1 MPTVLQLRRGTAAQ
15 NNAFTGAAGEITV
28 DTSAG
33 TLRVHD
39 NSTAGGNVLVGVI
52 STQTLHNKTIPVIAG
67 TTVVTGNL
75 VANTTT
81 TSTST
86 TTGALVVGG
95 GVGISGNIYLSGNI
109 VGSSSGAWTVP
120 AGTNAQR
127 PGAASNGMM
136 RYNSDITSFEG
147 YYAGAWSSLGGV
159 KSVDGKAYITA
170 EASAGA
176 GDDVIR
182 VYSGSSGTS
191 TQVMWASVSNIS
203 ILPST
208 VSTSSTTG
216 ALQVTGGIG
225 IGGNVFTAGWIVP
238 TANTTQNLGTTSSW
252 WGTLYG
258 VSTQAKYADLAENYT
273 ADTVYAP
280 GTVLIFGG
288 SEEVTTTVVDHDTRV
303 AGIVSTNPAH
313 LMNGGLQG
321 ETVIALGLTGR
332 LPCQVQGPVSTGDVL
347 VTSTTPGVAR
357 RIDNSKFLP
366 GCVVGKA
373 LESIPVD
380 EIKIIEVVV
389 GRF

>member
-1 MPTVLQLRRGTAAQ
+1 
-15 NNAFTGAAGEITV
+15 
-28 DTSAG
+28 
-33 TLRVHD
+33 
-39 NSTAGGNVLVGVI
+39 
-52 STQTLHNKTIPVIAG
+52 
-67 TTVVTGNL
+67 
-75 VANTTT
+75 
-81 TSTST
+81 
-86 TTGALVVGG
+86 
-95 GVGISGNIYLSGNI
+95 
-109 VGSSSGAWTVP
+109 
-120 AGTNAQR
+120 
-127 PGAASNGMM
+127 
-136 RYNSDITSFEG
+136 
-147 YYAGAWSSLGGV
+147 
-159 KSVDGKAYITA
+159 
-170 EASAGA
+170 
-176 GDDVIR
+176 
-182 VYSGSSGTS
+182 
-191 TQVMWASVSNIS
+191 
-203 ILPST
+203 
-208 VSTSSTTG
+208 
-216 ALQVTGGIG
+216 
-225 IGGNVFTAGWIVP
+225 
-238 TANTTQNLGTTSSW
+238 LGTTSSW

-373 LESIPVD
+373 LESIPID